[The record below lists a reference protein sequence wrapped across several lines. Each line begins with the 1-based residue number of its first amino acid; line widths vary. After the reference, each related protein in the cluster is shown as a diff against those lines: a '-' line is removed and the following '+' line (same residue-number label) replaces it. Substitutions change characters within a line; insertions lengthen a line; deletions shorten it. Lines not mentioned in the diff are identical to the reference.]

1 MVIKKTQT
9 ELILREEKEKL
20 NVLRTILT
28 SLSFQIFFFHVLKEN
43 VQ

>member
-28 SLSFQIFFFHVLKEN
+28 SLTTIIPNIIELIRE
-43 VQ
+43 